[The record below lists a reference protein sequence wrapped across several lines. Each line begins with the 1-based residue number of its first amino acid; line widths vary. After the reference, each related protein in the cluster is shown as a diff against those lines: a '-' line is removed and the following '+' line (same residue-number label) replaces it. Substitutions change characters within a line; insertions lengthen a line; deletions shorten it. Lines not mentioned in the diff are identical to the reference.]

1 MSTRASRIAVT
12 GDTRRSKSRSP
23 GRSPTAAASV
33 RRRSRTPGRRA
44 PRAVV
49 EENNGYNATDNVQYQ
64 PYATS
69 FGISNEI
76 SKLTSQNIIKRPN
89 SNYLKALFEMQSEH
103 IPGLRLNFNPI
114 IFGPSSPEYPL
125 CYDTGATGNQ
135 IINFNQLSTNIIE
148 FILASPYAEPGGH
161 PPIMSVKNDT
171 TQGYKD
177 IIIGNLDTLLQTY
190 YDGLGVNSQP
200 PSTEE
205 FRPLFGELMQAH
217 LKTDLRTVF
226 ERLKASQQATQLSRF
241 LDEATLCFLCG
252 GPLSKKQLEHIESVI
267 DALFGIIGIIQF
279 LSRGDDAYVTKLPMI
294 LLLLFLIEY
303 AYACDICNNNKSN
316 YRIVTY
322 HIPTKRWR
330 HDKNVQA
337 SLIKKLQKD
346 ENNVTII
353 PAISRKQ
360 FGAMVYVKNRVMDYL
375 QVRTAGT
382 PLDHAL
388 VYHVMS
394 MCNFFRKITE
404 AGIVMLFTNVLL
416 RHGRVPVPEISYP
429 DPFTPYLPAAASP
442 AAAAAA
448 SSAHGG
454 SYRKSTSKKRDYH
467 DVTLDEIEM
476 FVSYLGDNTKIP
488 EEDGLTQPIRGILDN
503 LVKNIIRAMHIP
515 SISKVKTLSVRL
527 HTSPSSKKI
536 VGKLYRKPAIRHNT
550 KSVATKSVATRR
562 KRAPATTRRTTH
574 KHRAHRTTHKHS
586 AAHHNTSLIPA

>member
-1 MSTRASRIAVT
+1 MSGRPSRTVVT
-12 GDTRRSKSRSP
+12 GHTRRSKSRSP
-23 GRSPTAAASV
+23 GRSPTAAATDSV
-33 RRRSRTPGRRA
+33 RRRARTPTRRVQ
-44 PRAVV
+44 RAV
-49 EENNGYNATDNVQYQ
+49 EENNGYNASGIVLYQ

-76 SKLTSQNIIKRPN
+76 STLTGQNIIKRPD

-103 IPGLRLNFNPI
+103 IPGLRLNFNHI
-114 IFGPSSPEYPL
+114 IFGIPSQEYPT
-125 CYDTGATGNQ
+125 CYDTGATGNT
-135 IINFNQLSTNIIE
+135 IINFNTLSRNIIT
-148 FILASPYAEPGGH
+148 FALASPYAAPGGH
-161 PPIMSVKNDT
+161 PVMMQVKNDT
-171 TQGYKD
+171 TEGYKD
-177 IIIGNLDTLLQTY
+177 TIIGNLSTLLQTY

-200 PSTEE
+200 PSTDE

-252 GPLSKKQLEHIESVI
+252 KELTKKQLEHIESVI

-322 HIPTKRWR
+322 HIPSKRWR
-330 HDKNVQA
+330 HDKRVQA
-337 SLIKKLQKD
+337 TLIKKLSKD
-346 ENNVTII
+346 ANTNEVTI
-353 PAISRKQ
+353 PDISRKQ
-360 FGAMVYVKNRVMDYL
+360 FGAMAYVKNRVMDHL
-375 QVRTAGT
+375 EDRTAGT
-382 PLDHAL
+382 HLEHAL

-404 AGIVMLFTNVLL
+404 AGVVMLFANVLL
-416 RHGRVPVPEISYP
+416 RHGRVNVPPIEYP
-429 DPFTPYLPAAASP
+429 DLLASYLPAVSA

-448 SSAHGG
+448 SPVAAATSAHGG
-454 SYRKSTSKKRDYH
+454 SYRKVTHKKRDYH
-467 DVTLDEIEM
+467 DVTIDEIEM

-503 LVKNIIRAMHIP
+503 LVKNIIGAMHIP
-515 SISKVKTLSVRL
+515 SISELKTLSVRL
-527 HTSPSSKKI
+527 HTTPSSKKI
-536 VGKLYRKPAIRHNT
+536 IIGKPHRAPAIRNN
-550 KSVATKSVATRR
+550 KIVATRR
-562 KRAPATTRRTTH
+562 KRAPTTTRRNTTR
-574 KHRAHRTTHKHS
+574 KHTHGSIK
-586 AAHHNTSLIPA
+586 SLIPA